1 MRVAHILVE
10 GASEYERKHHRIDS
24 TASVEPADAELIHLY
39 APLEFPPSTVSA
51 LRVPYVAS
59 GRPRQSFF
67 RRAQQPAIV
76 ITPENVPEAVEDAWF
91 AAVIPSVASDPGDGR
106 RDDRSAPSPRSLA
119 TLGMTRTKHPPYVVA
134 SFGRASV
141 KNAIEQSVARI
152 HRFRDDIEWHVFERA
167 PQPDDLTDVDVWV
180 DPATR
185 EDDFDGFVAEA
196 LVSGVPVVATR
207 TQINLRRTEKGF
219 NAFVVP
225 ANDSNELTHA
235 ILAALFRSEVADVK
249 VEGARR
255 TASKFRSRQRQ
266 RVLTRLYEEV
276 LNHAHESPG

>member
-24 TASVEPADAELIHLY
+24 ADTVAPADADLIHLY
-39 APLEFPPSTVSA
+39 APSEFPAPAVQG

-59 GRPRQSFF
+59 GKPRQSIF
-67 RRAQQPAIV
+67 RHVTEPAAI

-91 AAVIPSVASDPGDGR
+91 DAAPANAARVHGETRNFVI
-106 RDDRSAPSPRSLA
+106 
-119 TLGMTRTKHPPYVVA
+119 A

-141 KNAIEQSVARI
+141 KNAIEQSIARI
-152 HRFRDDIEWHVFERA
+152 HRFREDIDWLVFERV
-167 PQPDDLTDVDVWV
+167 PLPEDLTGVDVWV
-180 DPATR
+180 DPATT
-185 EDDFDGFVAEA
+185 EDDLDGFVAEA

-207 TQINLRRTEKGF
+207 TQINLRRTEKGH
-219 NAFVVP
+219 NAIVVP
-225 ANDSNELTHA
+225 ASDPNELTHA
-235 ILAALFRSEVADVK
+235 ILTALFKSEVADVK
-249 VEGARR
+249 VEGAKR

-276 LNHAHESPG
+276 LVQRP